1 MTRFDPKAI
10 LIAMLLSLALD
21 VIGAVVLYTVFSSGM
36 PENMT
41 AEEMKASVLTMQQSS
56 LFLMTSLLYGTGTTV
71 FGGYVAARLA
81 RAFPYF
87 NALAVGVLGI
97 VLGLLLASDTPWWAD
112 ALAYLISIPAALS
125 GARIWQQQRAQQGNQ

>member
-21 VIGAVVLYTVFSSGM
+21 VVGAVLLHTAFGPGLNDNMS
-36 PENMT
+36 PEQ
-41 AEEMKASVLTMQQSS
+41 MKAAVQTMQQGTA
-56 LFLMTSLLYGTGTTV
+56 FLLISLLYGTATTV

-87 NALAVGVLGI
+87 NALAVGVAGI
-97 VLGLLLASDTPWWAD
+97 VLGLLLTSDSPWWVD
-112 ALAYLISIPAALS
+112 ALAYGVSVPAALFGGRLS
-125 GARIWQQQRAQQGNQ
+125 QRQRNQ